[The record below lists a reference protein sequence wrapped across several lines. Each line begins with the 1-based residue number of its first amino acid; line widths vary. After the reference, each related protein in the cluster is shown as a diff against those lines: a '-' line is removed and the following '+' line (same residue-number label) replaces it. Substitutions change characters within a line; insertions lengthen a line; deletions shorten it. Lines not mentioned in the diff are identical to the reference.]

1 MDWWNISVYGA
12 IPALTVAVLFLVRK
26 KFLWTAPLISTGA
39 SFVVSII
46 ATPSILSVSEYRGFL
61 LLALLLQLGIV
72 LSLTAIAYFAARI
85 LQQGE
90 K

>member
-46 ATPSILSVSEYRGFL
+46 AMPSI
-61 LLALLLQLGIV
+61 
-72 LSLTAIAYFAARI
+72 
-85 LQQGE
+85 
-90 K
+90 